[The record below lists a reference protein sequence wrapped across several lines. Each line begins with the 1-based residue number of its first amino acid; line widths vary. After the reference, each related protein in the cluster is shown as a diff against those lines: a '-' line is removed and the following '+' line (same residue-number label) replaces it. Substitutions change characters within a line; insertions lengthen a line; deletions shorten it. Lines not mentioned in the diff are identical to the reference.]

1 MSFEVDNISAEQTPK
16 IIEKDLVKPKAPLV
30 KKMQSQGGPNIKNL
44 RQPDEKKIITNAV
57 DDP

>member
-30 KKMQSQGGPNIKNL
+30 KKM
-44 RQPDEKKIITNAV
+44 
-57 DDP
+57 